1 MADTI
6 QTMEYI
12 YADILSADQLM
23 ENDCIEYLDEDG
35 SPLIV
40 EIQDIVS
47 MKDSYLL
54 IAKDEFGEVIEI
66 ELADDARVK
75 LYILQ

>member
-35 SPLIV
+35 SSLIV

-54 IAKDEFGEVIEI
+54 IAKDEFGELIEI
-66 ELADDARVK
+66 ELADDAKVK

>member
-66 ELADDARVK
+66 ELADDAKIK

>member
-40 EIQDIVS
+40 EIQDLKTYQS
-47 MKDSYLL
+47 QKPYL
-54 IAKDEFGEVIEI
+54 
-66 ELADDARVK
+66 
-75 LYILQ
+75 

>member
-66 ELADDARVK
+66 ELADDAKVK